1 LSRRTKLITADI
13 WDISGDQL
21 AALDTKAEAQPNH
34 MNPELN
40 QFMCGKRVMARAQ
53 GRVEVR
59 EAFDKQCTAEEEC
72 FELLEFLDGDHE
84 ADKEDNEM
92 FAQEL
97 TILLLPKVEYY
108 DIVNYKTGKL
118 LMGKART
125 LTKSGQ
131 I

>member
-1 LSRRTKLITADI
+1 
-13 WDISGDQL
+13 
-21 AALDTKAEAQPNH
+21 
-34 MNPELN
+34 
-40 QFMCGKRVMARAQ
+40 
-53 GRVEVR
+53 
-59 EAFDKQCTAEEEC
+59 
-72 FELLEFLDGDHE
+72 
-84 ADKEDNEM
+84 M

-131 I
+131 IQMPYFFKIEVRFKKKFHHKIGLF